1 MSETAERRFPIW
13 RQPDGAPVTC
23 REKIEVLNENLEE
36 IRALAQDA
44 LEDAI
49 LMGCAES
56 QVRETLHGI
65 VDALEN
71 PYAGTRHDAVGG
83 GGDSGTSGSAGG
95 GSP

>member
-1 MSETAERRFPIW
+1 MTDAAESRFPVW

-49 LMGCAES
+49 LMGCDEG

-65 VDALEN
+65 VDALDN
-71 PYAGTRHDAVGG
+71 PYAGTRHD
-83 GGDSGTSGSAGG
+83 SAGRRTDG
-95 GSP
+95 GPA